1 MRKYYKLTPE
11 GTRDLLFEESTA
23 INSVSS
29 IINNVFKEKGYYQ
42 VITPGLEFYDTF
54 SLDGFGYMSEEMFIS
69 TDKKGR
75 LLVMRPDSTVPM
87 ARVVSTRLQDELLP
101 LRLCYNQPIYRNN
114 KALAGK
120 SNEIRQ
126 AGMELIGAGGKRA
139 DLELIISA
147 IEVLKR
153 ITPDF
158 RIELGHAVFLKALL
172 NKMDIDENKKE
183 EIRLYIESK
192 NYSALISLLDEIPD
206 SDTTKALKKLPR
218 LFGGEEIFS
227 KALPLFKDTEAEF
240 ALVYLKDLYTE
251 LSKILPENNLMID
264 LGMVQ
269 KNDYYSDM
277 IFCGYVE
284 GSGDAVLTG
293 GRYDHLLNQFQ
304 KSICAA
310 GFGVDVDELAK
321 IYMNING
328 AEIPATPDLLVYGD
342 DGFEIEAIKM
352 KEELSKQGY
361 ICEYC
366 VSETLED
373 AKAYAVAKGIK
384 KLCVVNVESRIEEI

>member
-11 GTRDLLFEESTA
+11 GTRDLLFEESNA

-29 IINNVFKEKGYYQ
+29 MINTVFKEKGYHR
-42 VITPGLEFYDTF
+42 VITPGLEFFDTF
-54 SLDGFGYMSEEMFIS
+54 NLDGFGYMPEEMFIF

-75 LLVMRPDSTVPM
+75 LLVMRPDSTVPI
-87 ARVVSTRLQDELLP
+87 ARMVSTRLQDESLP

-120 SNEIRQ
+120 DNEIRQ

-147 IEVLKR
+147 TEILRK

-158 RIELGHAVFLKALL
+158 RIELGHAAFLKAIL
-172 NKMDIDENKKE
+172 NKLTVSDEKKE
-183 EIRLYIESK
+183 EIRGYIESK
-192 NYSALISLLDEIPD
+192 NYSALTTLLDEIPQD
-206 SDTTKALKKLPR
+206 ETTKALMKLPR
-218 LFGGEEIFS
+218 LFGGEEIFA
-227 KALPLFKDTEAEF
+227 KALPLFKDTEAEY
-240 ALVYLKDLYTE
+240 ALFYLKDLYQA
-251 LSKILPENNLMID
+251 LSKLLPEDKLMID

-269 KNDYYSDM
+269 KNDYYSHM
-277 IFCGYVE
+277 TFCGYVE

-310 GFGVDVDELAK
+310 GFGINVDELAR
-321 IYMNING
+321 IYLNING
-328 AEIPATPDLLVYGD
+328 TEKSKPADYIVHGD
-342 DGFEIEAIKM
+342 DGFEIEALKV
-352 KEELSKQGY
+352 KEELINKGY
-361 ICEYC
+361 TCEYS
-366 VSETLED
+366 VFSSED
-373 AKAYAVAKGIK
+373 SARFYAQKHGIK
-384 KLCVVNVESRIEEI
+384 KICVVNVKTRIEEI

>member
-11 GTRDLLFEESTA
+11 GTRDLLFEESNA

-29 IINNVFKEKGYYQ
+29 MINTVFKEKGYHR
-42 VITPGLEFYDTF
+42 VITPGLEFFDTF
-54 SLDGFGYMSEEMFIS
+54 NLDGFGYMPEEMFIS

-75 LLVMRPDSTVPM
+75 LLVMRPDSTVPI
-87 ARVVSTRLQDELLP
+87 ARMVSTRHQDESLP

-120 SNEIRQ
+120 DNEIRQ

-147 IEVLKR
+147 TEILRK

-158 RIELGHAVFLKALL
+158 RIELGHAAFLKAIL
-172 NKMDIDENKKE
+172 NKLTVSDEKKE
-183 EIRLYIESK
+183 EIRGYIESK
-192 NYSALISLLDEIPD
+192 NYSALTTLLDEIPQD
-206 SDTTKALKKLPR
+206 ETTKALMKLPR
-218 LFGGEEIFS
+218 LFGGEEIFA
-227 KALPLFKDTEAEF
+227 KALPLFKDTEAEY
-240 ALVYLKDLYTE
+240 ALFYLKDLYQA
-251 LSKILPENNLMID
+251 LSKLLPEDKLMID

-269 KNDYYSDM
+269 KNDYYSHM
-277 IFCGYVE
+277 TFCGYVE

-310 GFGVDVDELAK
+310 GFGINVDELAR
-321 IYMNING
+321 IYLNING
-328 AEIPATPDLLVYGD
+328 TEKSKPADYIVHGD
-342 DGFEIEAIKM
+342 DGFEIEALKV
-352 KEELSKQGY
+352 KEELINKGY
-361 ICEYC
+361 TCEYS
-366 VSETLED
+366 VFSSED
-373 AKAYAVAKGIK
+373 SARFYAQKHGIK
-384 KLCVVNVESRIEEI
+384 KICVVNVKTRIEEI

>member
-11 GTRDLLFEESTA
+11 GTRDLLFEESNA

-29 IINNVFKEKGYYQ
+29 MINTVFKEKGYHR
-42 VITPGLEFYDTF
+42 VITPGLEFFDTF
-54 SLDGFGYMSEEMFIS
+54 NLDGFGYMPEEMFIS

-75 LLVMRPDSTVPM
+75 LLVMRPDSTVPI
-87 ARVVSTRLQDELLP
+87 ARMVSTRLQDESLP

-120 SNEIRQ
+120 DNEIRQ

-147 IEVLKR
+147 TEILRK

-158 RIELGHAVFLKALL
+158 RIELGHAAFLKAIL
-172 NKMDIDENKKE
+172 NKLTVSDEKKE
-183 EIRLYIESK
+183 EIRGYIESK
-192 NYSALISLLDEIPD
+192 NYSALTTLLDEIPQD
-206 SDTTKALKKLPR
+206 ETTKALMKLPR
-218 LFGGEEIFS
+218 LFGGEEIFA
-227 KALPLFKDTEAEF
+227 KALPLFKDTEAEY
-240 ALVYLKDLYTE
+240 ALFYLKDLHQA
-251 LSKILPENNLMID
+251 LSKLLPEDKLMID

-269 KNDYYSDM
+269 KNDYYSHM
-277 IFCGYVE
+277 TFCGYVE

-310 GFGVDVDELAK
+310 GFGINVDELAR
-321 IYMNING
+321 IYLNING
-328 AEIPATPDLLVYGD
+328 TEKSKPADYIVHGD
-342 DGFEIEAIKM
+342 DGFEIEALKV
-352 KEELSKQGY
+352 KEELISKGY
-361 ICEYC
+361 TCEYS
-366 VSETLED
+366 VFSSED
-373 AKAYAVAKGIK
+373 SARFYAQKNGIK
-384 KLCVVNVESRIEEI
+384 KICVVNVKTRIEEI

>member
-11 GTRDLLFEESTA
+11 GTRDLLFEESNA

-29 IINNVFKEKGYYQ
+29 MINTVFKEKGYHR
-42 VITPGLEFYDTF
+42 VITPGLEFFDTF
-54 SLDGFGYMSEEMFIS
+54 NLDGFGYMPEEMFIS

-75 LLVMRPDSTVPM
+75 LLVMRPDSTVPI
-87 ARVVSTRLQDELLP
+87 ARMVSTRLQDESLP

-120 SNEIRQ
+120 DNEIRQ

-147 IEVLKR
+147 TEILRK

-158 RIELGHAVFLKALL
+158 RIELGHAAFLKAIL
-172 NKMDIDENKKE
+172 NKLTVSDEKKE
-183 EIRLYIESK
+183 EIRGYIESK
-192 NYSALISLLDEIPD
+192 NYSALTTLLDEIPQD
-206 SDTTKALKKLPR
+206 ETTKALMKLPR
-218 LFGGEEIFS
+218 LFGGEEIFA
-227 KALPLFKDTEAEF
+227 KALPLFKDTEAEY
-240 ALVYLKDLYTE
+240 ALFYLKDLYQA
-251 LSKILPENNLMID
+251 LSKLLPEDKLMID

-269 KNDYYSDM
+269 KNDYYSHM
-277 IFCGYVE
+277 TFCGYVE

-310 GFGVDVDELAK
+310 GFGINVDELAR
-321 IYMNING
+321 IYLNING
-328 AEIPATPDLLVYGD
+328 TEKSKPADYIVHGD
-342 DGFEIEAIKM
+342 DGFEIEALKV
-352 KEELSKQGY
+352 KEELISKGY
-361 ICEYC
+361 TCEYS
-366 VSETLED
+366 VFSSED
-373 AKAYAVAKGIK
+373 SARFYAQKNDIK
-384 KLCVVNVESRIEEI
+384 KICVVNVKTRIEEI

>member
-11 GTRDLLFEESTA
+11 GTRDLLFEESVA
-23 INSVSS
+23 INSVSN
-29 IINNVFKEKGYYQ
+29 IINEVFKEKGYCQ

-54 SLDGFGYMSEEMFIS
+54 SLEGFGYMSEEMFIS

-75 LLVMRPDSTVPM
+75 LLVMRPDSTVPI
-87 ARVVSTRLQDELLP
+87 ARVVSTRLQDESLP
-101 LRLCYNQPIYRNN
+101 LRLSYNQPIYRNN

-120 SNEIRQ
+120 SNEVRQ
-126 AGMELIGAGGKRA
+126 AGMELVGAVGKRA

-147 IEVLKR
+147 IEILKR

-172 NKMDIDENKKE
+172 NKLDIDENKKE
-183 EIRLYIESK
+183 EIRIYIESK
-192 NYSALISLLDEIPD
+192 NYSALISLLDEIPE

-218 LFGGEEIFS
+218 LFGGEEVFA
-227 KALPLFKDTEAEF
+227 KALPLFKGTEAEY
-240 ALVYLKDLYTE
+240 ALSYLEELYSE

-269 KNDYYSDM
+269 KNNYYSDM

-284 GSGDAVLTG
+284 GIGDAVLTG

-310 GFGVDVDELAK
+310 GFGVNVDELAK
-321 IYMNING
+321 IYMKING
-328 AEIPATPDLLVYGD
+328 AEIPETPDLLVFGD

-361 ICEYC
+361 ICEYS
-366 VSETLED
+366 VSSTLNE
-373 AKAYAVAKGIK
+373 AKEYAISKGIK